1 MSSHEQDLH
10 HDDNQHT
17 NPALIEWALPEEGLD
32 ICLKLDVPGVEKL
45 PPLCREQMARLLGKV
60 ALLCETTVANQDA
73 LKQNGVA
80 LEGVFV
86 YLAEYTAGLIPL
98 MQMLAGAD
106 HQVPEDFPFQI

>member
-10 HDDNQHT
+10 HDEKQHI
-17 NPALIEWALPEEGLD
+17 NPALIEWTLPDEGLD
-32 ICLKLDVPGVEKL
+32 IRLKLDVPGVEQL
-45 PPLCREQMARLLGKV
+45 PPLCREHMAGLLGKV

-73 LKQNGVA
+73 LQQNGVA

-98 MQMLAGAD
+98 IQMLAEAN
-106 HQVPEDFPFQI
+106 HQVAEDFPFQI